1 MHSSAMWPAPRSRL
15 YSARRN
21 GTGIDRRD
29 LDAVYG
35 SAPSNELPYFDW
47 AGTGQ
52 PFDCTAWTTTDGPG
66 TFVQADT
73 ALNAIPG
80 VDAANVRKID
90 D

>member
-1 MHSSAMWPAPRSRL
+1 MAIIAFREGTKMSFTIALILLQSAT
-15 YSARRN
+15 N
-21 GTGIDRRD
+21 NFNFTGI
-29 LDAVYG
+29 
-35 SAPSNELPYFDW
+35 
-47 AGTGQ
+47 GQ